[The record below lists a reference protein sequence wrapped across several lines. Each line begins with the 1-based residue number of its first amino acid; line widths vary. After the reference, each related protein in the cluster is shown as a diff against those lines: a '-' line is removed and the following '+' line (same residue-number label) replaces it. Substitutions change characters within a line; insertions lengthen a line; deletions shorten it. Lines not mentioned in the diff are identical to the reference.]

1 MIVSRETFTNEGHI
15 FTKNLVLTL
24 GNKVEKLRFS
34 YTGQKKIKT
43 GRGKRKPMQ
52 KKKGKDRK
60 KEDSLYK

>member
-1 MIVSRETFTNEGHI
+1 MIVSRETFTNEGHT

-43 GRGKRKPMQ
+43 GRGKRKPT
-52 KKKGKDRK
+52 
-60 KEDSLYK
+60 